1 MKFRSVQTS
10 VTLLAGS
17 ILILA
22 VAALLMFTFY
32 SSQQTQEL
40 VQQRIQAQLQT
51 NLESYLLSSA
61 REQVGQIASQLRDAA
76 SIPRYLADLMASG
89 AEGLKRESLS
99 ATLKRLLESN
109 SSLLSVSIGW
119 EPGGMDRLDA
129 TYRGQPGHNAEG
141 RFLPAWVRTPEGPL
155 LVPMTDMEST
165 TPAPEGYRQGE
176 YYLCPKEGQSLCVL
190 DPRVYESEGH
200 KTLLPIF
207 SVPITVHGQFVGVAA
222 DAPSV
227 DFIQGLVTRA
237 SRALYDGAAEVALF
251 GQNRHLIAYSKNPQ
265 LITQPA
271 ASLLNSDE
279 LAALGRVAGEPIFN
293 LDRQRNL
300 VELFLPFAVGDSRT
314 HWTLMI
320 RLPLDIVERDLS
332 VLKTDMQV
340 QQKRGLVHMG
350 LIGLLIAIGG
360 VLVMWFVGYGI
371 ARPLRQMVAM
381 LDDIAKGG
389 GNLTLR
395 LRSERR
401 DESGAIA
408 KGLNTFLDTL
418 QRLIHEV
425 VQSVHQV
432 NDSASESAGIAER
445 TRGVMQQQTAEIG
458 QVVTAINEMTAT
470 TQEIAQNAT
479 SASSAARRADHQA
492 SAGTQVVLQSTA
504 SVQALAVDITHA
516 VETVRKLA
524 TESENIGAILGVI
537 RGIAEQ
543 TNLLALNAAIEAA
556 RAGEQGRGFAVVA
569 DEVRSLARKTQN
581 AIGEIQGLIQQ
592 LQRGTQEA
600 VDAMQFSQKQAAHS
614 VQQSAQVSQALER
627 IVEAVSVITDMNMQI
642 AGAVEQQA
650 AVAEKIQQNITNID
664 AGATAVTQGMDQASE
679 ASAKLNSLADHQR
692 NVVCR
697 FHTE

>member
-1 MKFRSVQTS
+1 
-10 VTLLAGS
+10 
-17 ILILA
+17 
-22 VAALLMFTFY
+22 
-32 SSQQTQEL
+32 
-40 VQQRIQAQLQT
+40 
-51 NLESYLLSSA
+51 
-61 REQVGQIASQLRDAA
+61 
-76 SIPRYLADLMASG
+76 
-89 AEGLKRESLS
+89 
-99 ATLKRLLESN
+99 
-109 SSLLSVSIGW
+109 
-119 EPGGMDRLDA
+119 
-129 TYRGQPGHNAEG
+129 
-141 RFLPAWVRTPEGPL
+141 
-155 LVPMTDMEST
+155 
-165 TPAPEGYRQGE
+165 
-176 YYLCPKEGQSLCVL
+176 
-190 DPRVYESEGH
+190 
-200 KTLLPIF
+200 
-207 SVPITVHGQFVGVAA
+207 
-222 DAPSV
+222 
-227 DFIQGLVTRA
+227 
-237 SRALYDGAAEVALF
+237 
-251 GQNRHLIAYSKNPQ
+251 
-265 LITQPA
+265 
-271 ASLLNSDE
+271 
-279 LAALGRVAGEPIFN
+279 
-293 LDRQRNL
+293 
-300 VELFLPFAVGDSRT
+300 
-314 HWTLMI
+314 MI

-418 QRLIHEV
+418 QTLIHEV

-445 TRGVMQQQTAEIG
+445 TRDVMQQQTAEIG

-543 TNLLALNAAIEAA
+543 TNLLA
-556 RAGEQGRGFAVVA
+556 
-569 DEVRSLARKTQN
+569 
-581 AIGEIQGLIQQ
+581 
-592 LQRGTQEA
+592 
-600 VDAMQFSQKQAAHS
+600 
-614 VQQSAQVSQALER
+614 
-627 IVEAVSVITDMNMQI
+627 
-642 AGAVEQQA
+642 
-650 AVAEKIQQNITNID
+650 
-664 AGATAVTQGMDQASE
+664 
-679 ASAKLNSLADHQR
+679 
-692 NVVCR
+692 
-697 FHTE
+697 

>member
-22 VAALLMFTFY
+22 VAALLTFTFY

-40 VQQRIQAQLQT
+40 VRQRIQAQLQT

-89 AEGLKRESLS
+89 AEGLKREGLS

-109 SSLLSVSIGW
+109 PSLLSVSIGW

-141 RFLPAWVRTPEGPL
+141 RFLPAWVHTPEGPL

-207 SVPITVHGQFVGVAA
+207 SVPITVQGQFVGIAA

-237 SRALYDGAAEVALF
+237 SQALYDGAAEVALF
-251 GQNRHLIAYSKNPQ
+251 GQNQHLIAYSKNPQ
-265 LITQPA
+265 LITRPA
-271 ASLLNSDE
+271 ASLLNSDD
-279 LAALGRVAGEPIFN
+279 LAALERVAGEPIFN
-293 LDRQRNL
+293 LDRQRNV

-340 QQKRGLVHMG
+340 QQTRGLVHMG

-389 GNLTLR
+389 GDLTLR

-418 QRLIHEV
+418 QTLIHEV

-445 TRGVMQQQTAEIG
+445 TREVMQQQTAEIG

-516 VETVRKLA
+516 VETVRQLA
-524 TESENIGAILGVI
+524 TESDNIGAILGVI

-600 VDAMQFSQKQAAHS
+600 VDAMQFSQEQAAHS